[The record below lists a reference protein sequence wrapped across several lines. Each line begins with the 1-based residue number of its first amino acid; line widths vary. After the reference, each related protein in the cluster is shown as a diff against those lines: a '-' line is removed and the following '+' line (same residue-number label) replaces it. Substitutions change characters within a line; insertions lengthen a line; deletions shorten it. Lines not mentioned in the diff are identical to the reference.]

1 MACAYHPKLFGR
13 PRSGRSGFH
22 ASLGKK
28 VCESPS
34 HLNRNKLGVVVY
46 SGHPSKGG
54 KLYNRKIEV

>member
-1 MACAYHPKLFGR
+1 MLFGR